1 MSEAMTGLKVRKAL
15 KDHKAIPVVR
25 RAHPA
30 RKAISVHKVPQEVTV
45 PKAHKAHKARQATTA
60 HKAPKAM
67 TAPRVRKALKVIQGV
82 RPARKGIRVHKVR
95 REVTGPKAHKDRQA
109 MTAHKALKA
118 RKPLPS
124 PASTSMAPT
133 SPFTPHQARLLVR
146 FMSEGTTGPQVQ
158 AEATGAAT
166 VLMVPMV
173 GALSLLL
180 SSMARVTCFSFKAGL
195 AAAAALRAMKAAT

>member
-1 MSEAMTGLKVRKAL
+1 MSEAMTELKVRKAL

-60 HKAPKAM
+60 HKVPKAM

-95 REVTGPKAHKDRQA
+95 REVTGPKAHKDPQA
-109 MTAHKALKA
+109 MTAHKVRKD
-118 RKPLPS
+118 RKPLQS
-124 PASTSMAPT
+124 PT
-133 SPFTPHQARLLVR
+133 SISTAPISLSTHPPARVLVR
-146 FMSEGTTGPQVQ
+146 
-158 AEATGAAT
+158 
-166 VLMVPMV
+166 
-173 GALSLLL
+173 
-180 SSMARVTCFSFKAGL
+180 SM
-195 AAAAALRAMKAAT
+195 